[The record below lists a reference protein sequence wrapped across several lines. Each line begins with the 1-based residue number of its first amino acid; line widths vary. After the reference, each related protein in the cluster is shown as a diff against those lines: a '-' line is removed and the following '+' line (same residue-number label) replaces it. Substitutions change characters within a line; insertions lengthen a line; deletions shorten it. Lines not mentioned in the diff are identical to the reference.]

1 MNNTP
6 ITISQELIDQLIKD
20 EVQRQ
25 LESKVANSL
34 TQESLQKSIRTLVNS
49 KIDMTIVETYIKN
62 VLDGQKSDPQS
73 FLNTNITS
81 RLERA
86 INEWVINNKWS
97 LEQTIKSSITSTI
110 KSTETYTTFIEPLIT
125 KYIAE
130 DPNFIPYA
138 KNEISIKLN
147 EKIKN
152 FNKLVGDNIS
162 SQLVKDFLQSYLS
175 NRFGENTNGP
185 NLE

>member
-25 LESKVANSL
+25 LESKVSDSL
-34 TQESLQKSIRTLVNS
+34 TKENLQLSIRTLVNK
-49 KIDMTIVETYIKN
+49 KIDMNIVDTYIN
-62 VLDGQKSDPQS
+62 TVLEGQKTDPQS

-81 RLERA
+81 RIERA

-97 LEQTIKSSITSTI
+97 LEQLIKSSISGTI
-110 KSTETYTTFIEPLIT
+110 KSTETYNKFIEPLIT

-138 KNEISIKLN
+138 KNEISVKLN

-162 SQLVKDFLQSYLS
+162 SQLVKEFLQGYLS
-175 NRFGENTNGP
+175 NRFGDKP
-185 NLE
+185 NE

>member
-1 MNNTP
+1 MINTP

-25 LESKVANSL
+25 LESKVSDSL
-34 TQESLQKSIRTLVNS
+34 TKENLQLSIRTLINK
-49 KIDMTIVETYIKN
+49 KIDMNIVDTYIN
-62 VLDGQKSDPQS
+62 TVLEGQKTDPQS

-81 RLERA
+81 RIERA

-97 LEQTIKSSITSTI
+97 LEQLIKSSISGTI
-110 KSTETYTTFIEPLIT
+110 KSTETYNKFIEPLIT

-138 KNEISIKLN
+138 KNEISVKLN

-162 SQLVKDFLQSYLS
+162 SQLVKEFLQGYLS
-175 NRFGENTNGP
+175 NRFGGTP
-185 NLE
+185 NE

>member
-25 LESKVANSL
+25 LESKVTDAL
-34 TQESLQKSIRTLVNS
+34 TQENIQRSIRTFVN
-49 KIDMTIVETYIKN
+49 KTIDMTIVDKYIN
-62 VLDGQKSDPQS
+62 TVLEGQKTDPQS

-81 RLERA
+81 HLERA

-97 LEQTIKSSITSTI
+97 LEQSIKSSISSTI
-110 KSTETYTTFIEPLIT
+110 KSTETYTKFIEPLIT

-130 DPNFIPYA
+130 DPSFIPYA
-138 KNEISIKLN
+138 KNEINTKLN

-162 SQLVKDFLQSYLS
+162 SQLVKEFLQGYLS
-175 NRFGENTNGP
+175 NRFGDKP
-185 NLE
+185 NE

>member
-6 ITISQELIDQLIKD
+6 ITIAQELIDQLIKD

-25 LESKVANSL
+25 LESKVTDAL
-34 TQESLQKSIRTLVNS
+34 TQENIQRSIRTFVN
-49 KIDMTIVETYIKN
+49 KTIDMTIVDKYIN
-62 VLDGQKSDPQS
+62 TVLEGQKTDPQS

-97 LEQTIKSSITSTI
+97 LEQSIKSSISSTI
-110 KSTETYTTFIEPLIT
+110 KSTETYTKFIEPLIT

-130 DPNFIPYA
+130 DSSFIPYA
-138 KNEISIKLN
+138 KNEINIKLN

-162 SQLVKDFLQSYLS
+162 SQLVKEFLQGYLS
-175 NRFGENTNGP
+175 NRFGDKP
-185 NLE
+185 NE

>member
-25 LESKVANSL
+25 LESKVTDAL
-34 TQESLQKSIRTLVNS
+34 TQENIQRSIRTFVN
-49 KIDMTIVETYIKN
+49 KTIDMTIVDKYIN
-62 VLDGQKSDPQS
+62 TVLEGQKTDPQS

-97 LEQTIKSSITSTI
+97 LEQSIKSSISSTI
-110 KSTETYTTFIEPLIT
+110 KSTETYTKFIEPLIT

-130 DPNFIPYA
+130 DPSFIPYA
-138 KNEISIKLN
+138 KNEINTKLN

-162 SQLVKDFLQSYLS
+162 SQLVKEFLQGYLS
-175 NRFGENTNGP
+175 NRFGGRP
-185 NLE
+185 NE

>member
-25 LESKVANSL
+25 LESKVSDSL
-34 TQESLQKSIRTLVNS
+34 TKENLQLSIRTLVNK
-49 KIDMTIVETYIKN
+49 KIDMNIVDTYIN
-62 VLDGQKSDPQS
+62 TVLEGQKTDPQS

-81 RLERA
+81 RIERA

-97 LEQTIKSSITSTI
+97 LEQLIKSSISGTI
-110 KSTETYTTFIEPLIT
+110 KSTETYNKFIEPLIT

-138 KNEISIKLN
+138 KNEISVKLN

-162 SQLVKDFLQSYLS
+162 SQLVKEFLQGYLS
-175 NRFGENTNGP
+175 NRFGGRP
-185 NLE
+185 NE

>member
-1 MNNTP
+1 MSNTP

-25 LESKVANSL
+25 LESKVADSL
-34 TQESLQKSIRTLVNS
+34 TKENLQLSIRSLVNK
-49 KIDMTIVETYIKN
+49 KIDMNIVDTYIN
-62 VLDGQKSDPQS
+62 TVLEGQKTDPQS

-81 RLERA
+81 RIERA
-86 INEWVINNKWS
+86 INEWIVNNKWS
-97 LEQTIKSSITSTI
+97 LEQLIKSSISGTI
-110 KSTETYTTFIEPLIT
+110 KSTETYNKFIEPLIT
-125 KYIAE
+125 NYIAE

-138 KNEISIKLN
+138 KNEISTKLN

-175 NRFGENTNGP
+175 NRFGDKP
-185 NLE
+185 NE

>member
-1 MNNTP
+1 MSNTP

-25 LESKVANSL
+25 LESKVADSL
-34 TQESLQKSIRTLVNS
+34 TKENLQLSIRSLVNK
-49 KIDMTIVETYIKN
+49 KIDMNIVDTYIN
-62 VLDGQKSDPQS
+62 TVLEGQKTDPQS

-81 RLERA
+81 RIERA
-86 INEWVINNKWS
+86 INEWIVNNKWS
-97 LEQTIKSSITSTI
+97 LEQLIKSSISGTI
-110 KSTETYTTFIEPLIT
+110 KSTETYNKFIEPLIT

-138 KNEISIKLN
+138 KNEISTKLY

-152 FNKLVGDNIS
+152 FNKLVGDSIS

-175 NRFGENTNGP
+175 NRFGDKP
-185 NLE
+185 NE

>member
-1 MNNTP
+1 MSNTP

-25 LESKVANSL
+25 LESKVADSL
-34 TQESLQKSIRTLVNS
+34 TKENLQLSIRSLVNK
-49 KIDMTIVETYIKN
+49 KIDMNIVDTYIN
-62 VLDGQKSDPQS
+62 TVLEGQKTDPQS

-81 RLERA
+81 RIERA
-86 INEWVINNKWS
+86 INEWIVNNKWS
-97 LEQTIKSSITSTI
+97 LEQLIKSSISGTI
-110 KSTETYTTFIEPLIT
+110 KSTETYNKFIEPLIT

-138 KNEISIKLN
+138 KNEISTKLN

-152 FNKLVGDNIS
+152 FNKLVGDSIS

-175 NRFGENTNGP
+175 NRFGDKP
-185 NLE
+185 NE

>member
-1 MNNTP
+1 MSNTP

-25 LESKVANSL
+25 LESKVTDAL
-34 TQESLQKSIRTLVNS
+34 TQENIQRSIRTFVN
-49 KIDMTIVETYIKN
+49 KTIDMTIVDKYIN
-62 VLDGQKSDPQS
+62 TVLEGQKTDPQS

-97 LEQTIKSSITSTI
+97 LEQSIKSSISSTI
-110 KSTETYTTFIEPLIT
+110 KSTETYTKFIEPLIT

-130 DPNFIPYA
+130 DPSFIPYA
-138 KNEISIKLN
+138 KNEINTKLN

-162 SQLVKDFLQSYLS
+162 SQLVKEFLQGYLS
-175 NRFGENTNGP
+175 NRFGDKP
-185 NLE
+185 NE

>member
-25 LESKVANSL
+25 LESKVSDSL
-34 TQESLQKSIRTLVNS
+34 TKENLQLSIRTFVN
-49 KIDMTIVETYIKN
+49 KTIDMTIVDKYIN
-62 VLDGQKSDPQS
+62 TVLEGQKTDPQS

-97 LEQTIKSSITSTI
+97 LEQSIKSSISSTI
-110 KSTETYTTFIEPLIT
+110 KSTETYTKFIEPLIT

-130 DPNFIPYA
+130 DPSFIPYA
-138 KNEISIKLN
+138 KNEINTKLN

-162 SQLVKDFLQSYLS
+162 SQLVKEFLQGYLS
-175 NRFGENTNGP
+175 NRFGDKP
-185 NLE
+185 NE

>member
-25 LESKVANSL
+25 LESKVTDAL
-34 TQESLQKSIRTLVNS
+34 TQENIQRSIRTFVN
-49 KIDMTIVETYIKN
+49 KTIDMTIVDKYIN
-62 VLDGQKSDPQS
+62 TVLEGQKTDPQS

-86 INEWVINNKWS
+86 INEWVINNKCS
-97 LEQTIKSSITSTI
+97 LEQSIKSSISSTI
-110 KSTETYTTFIEPLIT
+110 KSTETYTKFIEPLIT

-130 DPNFIPYA
+130 DPSFIPYA
-138 KNEISIKLN
+138 KNEINTKLN

-162 SQLVKDFLQSYLS
+162 SQLVKEFLQGYLS
-175 NRFGENTNGP
+175 NRFGDKP
-185 NLE
+185 NE

>member
-1 MNNTP
+1 MSNTP

-25 LESKVANSL
+25 LESKVTDAL
-34 TQESLQKSIRTLVNS
+34 TQENIQRPIRTFVN
-49 KIDMTIVETYIKN
+49 KTIDMTIVDKYIN
-62 VLDGQKSDPQS
+62 TVLEGQKTDPQS

-97 LEQTIKSSITSTI
+97 LEQSIKSSISSTI
-110 KSTETYTTFIEPLIT
+110 KSTETYTKFIEPLIT

-138 KNEISIKLN
+138 KNEISVKLN

-162 SQLVKDFLQSYLS
+162 SQLVKEFLQGYLS
-175 NRFGENTNGP
+175 NRFGDKP
-185 NLE
+185 NE

>member
-25 LESKVANSL
+25 LESKVTDAL
-34 TQESLQKSIRTLVNS
+34 TQENIQRSIRTFVN
-49 KIDMTIVETYIKN
+49 KTIDMTIVDKYIN
-62 VLDGQKSDPQS
+62 TVLEGQKTDPQS

-97 LEQTIKSSITSTI
+97 LEQSIKSSISSTI
-110 KSTETYTTFIEPLIT
+110 KSTETYTKFIEPLIT

-130 DPNFIPYA
+130 DPSFIPYA
-138 KNEISIKLN
+138 KNEINTKLN
-147 EKIKN
+147 EKIKI

-162 SQLVKDFLQSYLS
+162 SQLVKEFLQGYLS
-175 NRFGENTNGP
+175 NRFGDKP
-185 NLE
+185 NE

>member
-1 MNNTP
+1 MSNTP

-25 LESKVANSL
+25 LESKVSDSL
-34 TQESLQKSIRTLVNS
+34 TKENLQLSIRTLVNK
-49 KIDMTIVETYIKN
+49 KIDMNIVDTYIN
-62 VLDGQKSDPQS
+62 TVLEGQKTDPQS

-81 RLERA
+81 RIERA

-97 LEQTIKSSITSTI
+97 LEQLIKSSISGTI
-110 KSTETYTTFIEPLIT
+110 KSTETYNKFIEPLIT

-138 KNEISIKLN
+138 KNEISVKLN

-162 SQLVKDFLQSYLS
+162 SQLVKEFLQGYLS
-175 NRFGENTNGP
+175 NRFGDKP
-185 NLE
+185 NV

>member
-25 LESKVANSL
+25 LESKVTDAL
-34 TQESLQKSIRTLVNS
+34 TQENIQRSIRTFVN
-49 KIDMTIVETYIKN
+49 KTIDMTIVDKYIN
-62 VLDGQKSDPQS
+62 TVLEGQKTDPQS

-97 LEQTIKSSITSTI
+97 LEQSIKSSISSTI
-110 KSTETYTTFIEPLIT
+110 KSTETYTKFIEPLIT

-130 DPNFIPYA
+130 DPSFIPYA
-138 KNEISIKLN
+138 KNEINTKLN

-162 SQLVKDFLQSYLS
+162 SQLVKEFLQGYLS
-175 NRFGENTNGP
+175 NRFGDKLNE
-185 NLE
+185 

>member
-25 LESKVANSL
+25 LESKVSDSL
-34 TQESLQKSIRTLVNS
+34 TKENLQLSIRTLINK
-49 KIDMTIVETYIKN
+49 KIDMNIVDTYIN
-62 VLDGQKSDPQS
+62 TVLEGQKTDPQS

-81 RLERA
+81 RIERA

-97 LEQTIKSSITSTI
+97 LEQLIKSSISGTI
-110 KSTETYTTFIEPLIT
+110 KSTETYNKFIEPLIT

-138 KNEISIKLN
+138 KNEISVKLN

-162 SQLVKDFLQSYLS
+162 SQLVKEFLQGYLS
-175 NRFGENTNGP
+175 NRFGGTP
-185 NLE
+185 NE

>member
-1 MNNTP
+1 MSNTP

-25 LESKVANSL
+25 LESKVSDSL
-34 TQESLQKSIRTLVNS
+34 TKENLQLSIRTLVNK
-49 KIDMTIVETYIKN
+49 KIDMNIVDTYIN
-62 VLDGQKSDPQS
+62 TVLEGQKTDPQS

-81 RLERA
+81 RIERA

-97 LEQTIKSSITSTI
+97 LEQLIKSSISGTI
-110 KSTETYTTFIEPLIT
+110 KSTETYNKFIEPLIT

-138 KNEISIKLN
+138 KNEISVKLN

-162 SQLVKDFLQSYLS
+162 SQLVKEFLQGYSS
-175 NRFGENTNGP
+175 NRFGDKP
-185 NLE
+185 NE

>member
-1 MNNTP
+1 MSNTP

-25 LESKVANSL
+25 LESKVSDSL
-34 TQESLQKSIRTLVNS
+34 TKENLQLSIRTLVNK
-49 KIDMTIVETYIKN
+49 KIDMNIVDTYIN
-62 VLDGQKSDPQS
+62 TVLEGQKTDPQS

-81 RLERA
+81 RIERA

-97 LEQTIKSSITSTI
+97 LEQLIKSSISGTI
-110 KSTETYTTFIEPLIT
+110 KSTETYNKFIEPLIT

-138 KNEISIKLN
+138 KNEISVKLN

-162 SQLVKDFLQSYLS
+162 SQLVKEFLQGYLS
-175 NRFGENTNGP
+175 NRFGGTP
-185 NLE
+185 NE

>member
-25 LESKVANSL
+25 LESKVTDAL
-34 TQESLQKSIRTLVNS
+34 TQENIQRSIRTFVN
-49 KIDMTIVETYIKN
+49 KTIDMTIVDKYIN
-62 VLDGQKSDPQS
+62 TVLEGQKTDPQS

-97 LEQTIKSSITSTI
+97 LEQSIKSSTSSTI
-110 KSTETYTTFIEPLIT
+110 KSTETYTKFIEPLIT

-130 DPNFIPYA
+130 DPSFIPYA
-138 KNEISIKLN
+138 KNEINTKLN

-162 SQLVKDFLQSYLS
+162 SQLVKEFLQGYLS
-175 NRFGENTNGP
+175 NRFGDKP
-185 NLE
+185 NE

>member
-6 ITISQELIDQLIKD
+6 ITISQELINQLIKD

-25 LESKVANSL
+25 LESKVTDAL
-34 TQESLQKSIRTLVNS
+34 TQENIQRSIRTFVN
-49 KIDMTIVETYIKN
+49 KTIDMTIVDKYIN
-62 VLDGQKSDPQS
+62 TVLEGQKTDPQS

-97 LEQTIKSSITSTI
+97 LEQSIKSSISSTI
-110 KSTETYTTFIEPLIT
+110 KSTETYTKFIEPLIT

-130 DPNFIPYA
+130 DPSFIPYA
-138 KNEISIKLN
+138 KNEINTKLN

-162 SQLVKDFLQSYLS
+162 SQLVKEFLQGYLS
-175 NRFGENTNGP
+175 NRFGDKP
-185 NLE
+185 NE

>member
-25 LESKVANSL
+25 LESKVTDAL
-34 TQESLQKSIRTLVNS
+34 TQENIQRSIRTFVN
-49 KIDMTIVETYIKN
+49 KTIDMTIVDKYIN
-62 VLDGQKSDPQS
+62 TVLEGQKTDPQS

-97 LEQTIKSSITSTI
+97 LEQSIKSSISSTI
-110 KSTETYTTFIEPLIT
+110 KSTETYTKFIEPLIT

-138 KNEISIKLN
+138 KNEISVKLN

-162 SQLVKDFLQSYLS
+162 SQLVKEFLQGYLS
-175 NRFGENTNGP
+175 NRFGGRP
-185 NLE
+185 NE

>member
-1 MNNTP
+1 MSNTP
-6 ITISQELIDQLIKD
+6 ITISQELINQLIKD

-25 LESKVANSL
+25 LESKVADSL
-34 TQESLQKSIRTLVNS
+34 TKENLQLSIRSLVNK
-49 KIDMTIVETYIKN
+49 KIDMNIVDTYIN
-62 VLDGQKSDPQS
+62 TVLEGQKTDPQS
-73 FLNTNITS
+73 LLNTNITY
-81 RLERA
+81 RIERA
-86 INEWVINNKWS
+86 INEWIVNNKWS
-97 LEQTIKSSITSTI
+97 LEQLIKSSISGII
-110 KSTETYTTFIEPLIT
+110 KSTETYNKFIEPLIT

-138 KNEISIKLN
+138 KNEISTKLN

-175 NRFGENTNGP
+175 NRFGDKP
-185 NLE
+185 NE

>member
-25 LESKVANSL
+25 LESKVTDAL
-34 TQESLQKSIRTLVNS
+34 TQENIQRSIRTFVN
-49 KIDMTIVETYIKN
+49 KTIDMTIVDKYIN
-62 VLDGQKSDPQS
+62 TVLEGQKTDPQS

-97 LEQTIKSSITSTI
+97 LEQSIKSSISSTI
-110 KSTETYTTFIEPLIT
+110 KSIETYTKFIEPLIT

-130 DPNFIPYA
+130 DPSFIPYA
-138 KNEISIKLN
+138 KNEINTKLN

-162 SQLVKDFLQSYLS
+162 SQLVKEFLQGYLS
-175 NRFGENTNGP
+175 NRFGDKP
-185 NLE
+185 NE

>member
-25 LESKVANSL
+25 LESKVTDAL
-34 TQESLQKSIRTLVNS
+34 TQENIQRSIRTFVN
-49 KIDMTIVETYIKN
+49 KTIDMNIVDTYIN
-62 VLDGQKSDPQS
+62 TVLEGQKTDPQS

-81 RLERA
+81 RIERA
-86 INEWVINNKWS
+86 INEWVINNKRS
-97 LEQTIKSSITSTI
+97 LEQLIKSSISSTI
-110 KSTETYTTFIEPLIT
+110 KSTETYTKFIEPLIT

-130 DPNFIPYA
+130 DPSFIPYA
-138 KNEISIKLN
+138 KNEINTKLN

-162 SQLVKDFLQSYLS
+162 SQLVKEFLQGYLS
-175 NRFGENTNGP
+175 NRFGDKP
-185 NLE
+185 NE

>member
-1 MNNTP
+1 MSNTP

-25 LESKVANSL
+25 LESKVADSL
-34 TQESLQKSIRTLVNS
+34 TKENLQLSIRSLVNK
-49 KIDMTIVETYIKN
+49 KIDMNIVDTYIN
-62 VLDGQKSDPQS
+62 TVLEGQKTDPQS
-73 FLNTNITS
+73 FLNTNITY
-81 RLERA
+81 RIERA
-86 INEWVINNKWS
+86 INEWIVNNKWS
-97 LEQTIKSSITSTI
+97 LEQLIISSISGTI
-110 KSTETYTTFIEPLIT
+110 KSTETYNKFIEPLIT

-138 KNEISIKLN
+138 KNEISTKLN

-175 NRFGENTNGP
+175 NRFGDKP
-185 NLE
+185 NE

>member
-1 MNNTP
+1 MSNTP

-25 LESKVANSL
+25 LESKVADSL
-34 TQESLQKSIRTLVNS
+34 TKENLQLSIRSLVNK
-49 KIDMTIVETYIKN
+49 KIDMNIVDTYIN
-62 VLDGQKSDPQS
+62 TVLEGQKTDPQS

-81 RLERA
+81 RIERA
-86 INEWVINNKWS
+86 INEWIVNNKWS
-97 LEQTIKSSITSTI
+97 LEQLIKSSISGTI
-110 KSTETYTTFIEPLIT
+110 KSTETYNKFIEPLIT

-138 KNEISIKLN
+138 KNEISTKLN

-175 NRFGENTNGP
+175 NRFGDKP
-185 NLE
+185 NE

>member
-25 LESKVANSL
+25 LESKVTDAL
-34 TQESLQKSIRTLVNS
+34 TQENIQRSIRTFVN
-49 KIDMTIVETYIKN
+49 KTIDMTIVDKYIN
-62 VLDGQKSDPQS
+62 TVLEGQKTDPQS

-97 LEQTIKSSITSTI
+97 LEQSIKSSISSTI
-110 KSTETYTTFIEPLIT
+110 KSTETYTKFIEPLIT

-130 DPNFIPYA
+130 DHSFIPYA
-138 KNEISIKLN
+138 KNEINIKLN

-162 SQLVKDFLQSYLS
+162 SQLVKEFLQGYLS
-175 NRFGENTNGP
+175 NRFGDKP
-185 NLE
+185 NE

>member
-1 MNNTP
+1 MSNTP
-6 ITISQELIDQLIKD
+6 ITISQELINQLIKD

-25 LESKVANSL
+25 LESKVADSL
-34 TQESLQKSIRTLVNS
+34 TKENLQLSLRSLVNK
-49 KIDMTIVETYIKN
+49 KIDMNIVDTYIN
-62 VLDGQKSDPQS
+62 TVLEGQKTDPQS

-81 RLERA
+81 RIERA

-97 LEQTIKSSITSTI
+97 LEQLIKSSISSTI
-110 KSTETYTTFIEPLIT
+110 KSTETYNKFIEPLIT

-138 KNEISIKLN
+138 KNEISTKLN

-175 NRFGENTNGP
+175 NRFGDKP
-185 NLE
+185 NE

>member
-1 MNNTP
+1 MSNTP

-25 LESKVANSL
+25 LESKVSDSL
-34 TQESLQKSIRTLVNS
+34 TKENLQLSIRTLVNK
-49 KIDMTIVETYIKN
+49 KIDMNIVDTYIN
-62 VLDGQKSDPQS
+62 TVLEGQKTDPQS

-81 RLERA
+81 RIERA

-97 LEQTIKSSITSTI
+97 LEQLIKSSISGTI
-110 KSTETYTTFIEPLIT
+110 KSTETYNKFIEPLIT

-138 KNEISIKLN
+138 KNEISVKLN

-162 SQLVKDFLQSYLS
+162 SQLVKEFLQGYLS
-175 NRFGENTNGP
+175 NRFGDKP
-185 NLE
+185 NE

>member
-25 LESKVANSL
+25 LESKVTDAL
-34 TQESLQKSIRTLVNS
+34 TQENIQRSIRTFVN
-49 KIDMTIVETYIKN
+49 KTIDMTIVDKYIN
-62 VLDGQKSDPQS
+62 TVLEGQKTDPQS

-97 LEQTIKSSITSTI
+97 LEQSIKSSISSTI
-110 KSTETYTTFIEPLIT
+110 KSTETYTKFIEPLIT

-130 DPNFIPYA
+130 DPSFIPYA
-138 KNEISIKLN
+138 KNEINTKLN

-162 SQLVKDFLQSYLS
+162 SQLVKEFLQDYLS
-175 NRFGENTNGP
+175 NRFGDKP
-185 NLE
+185 NE

>member
-25 LESKVANSL
+25 LESKVTDAL
-34 TQESLQKSIRTLVNS
+34 TQENIQRSIRTFVN
-49 KIDMTIVETYIKN
+49 KTIDMTIVDKYIN
-62 VLDGQKSDPQS
+62 TVLEGQKTDPQS
-73 FLNTNITS
+73 FLYTNITS

-97 LEQTIKSSITSTI
+97 LEQSIKSSISSTI
-110 KSTETYTTFIEPLIT
+110 KSTETYTKFIEPLIT

-130 DPNFIPYA
+130 DPSFIPYA
-138 KNEISIKLN
+138 KNEINTKLN

-162 SQLVKDFLQSYLS
+162 SQLVKEFLQGYLS
-175 NRFGENTNGP
+175 NRFGGRP
-185 NLE
+185 NE

>member
-25 LESKVANSL
+25 LESKVTDAL
-34 TQESLQKSIRTLVNS
+34 TQENIQRSIRTFVN
-49 KIDMTIVETYIKN
+49 KTIDMTIVDKYIN
-62 VLDGQKSDPQS
+62 TVLEGQKTDPQS

-97 LEQTIKSSITSTI
+97 LEQSIKSSISSTI
-110 KSTETYTTFIEPLIT
+110 KSTETYTKFIEPLIT

-130 DPNFIPYA
+130 DPSFIPYA
-138 KNEISIKLN
+138 KNEINTKLN

-162 SQLVKDFLQSYLS
+162 SQLVKEFLQGYLS
-175 NRFGENTNGP
+175 NRFGDKP
-185 NLE
+185 NE

>member
-25 LESKVANSL
+25 LESKVTDAL
-34 TQESLQKSIRTLVNS
+34 TQENINCFIHKCVN
-49 KIDMTIVETYIKN
+49 KTIDMTIVDKYIN
-62 VLDGQKSDPQS
+62 TVLEGQKTDPQS

-97 LEQTIKSSITSTI
+97 LEQSIKSSISSTI
-110 KSTETYTTFIEPLIT
+110 KSTETYTKFIEPLIT

-130 DPNFIPYA
+130 DPSFIPYA
-138 KNEISIKLN
+138 KNEINTKLN

-162 SQLVKDFLQSYLS
+162 SQLVKEFLQGYLS
-175 NRFGENTNGP
+175 NRFGDKP
-185 NLE
+185 NE

>member
-25 LESKVANSL
+25 LESKVTDAL
-34 TQESLQKSIRTLVNS
+34 TQENIQCSIRTFVN
-49 KIDMTIVETYIKN
+49 KTIDMTIVDKYIN
-62 VLDGQKSDPQS
+62 TVLEGQKTDPQS

-97 LEQTIKSSITSTI
+97 LEQSIKSSISSTI
-110 KSTETYTTFIEPLIT
+110 KSTETYTKFIEPLIT

-130 DPNFIPYA
+130 DPSFIPYA
-138 KNEISIKLN
+138 KNEINTKLN

-162 SQLVKDFLQSYLS
+162 SQLVKEFLQGYLS
-175 NRFGENTNGP
+175 NRFGDKP
-185 NLE
+185 NE

>member
-25 LESKVANSL
+25 LESKVTDAL
-34 TQESLQKSIRTLVNS
+34 TQENIQRSIRTFVN
-49 KIDMTIVETYIKN
+49 KTIDMTIVDKYIN
-62 VLDGQKSDPQS
+62 TVLEGQKTDPQS

-97 LEQTIKSSITSTI
+97 LEQSIKSSISSTI
-110 KSTETYTTFIEPLIT
+110 KSTETYTKFIEPLIT
-125 KYIAE
+125 KCIAE
-130 DPNFIPYA
+130 DPSFIPYA
-138 KNEISIKLN
+138 KNEINTKLN

-162 SQLVKDFLQSYLS
+162 SQLVKEFLQGYLS
-175 NRFGENTNGP
+175 NRFGDKP
-185 NLE
+185 NE